1 MEVKMLNSPNFYPVS
16 YTNFH
21 PDFYLLAIAALL
33 PLTAGLLITQT
44 NPYQALIIR
53 GILGAMSALIYALFG
68 AADVALTEALVG
80 TMLSITLYAI
90 AVRSSMSMRLGILA
104 QSNLPEPAPDPEMSP
119 DLAPEDLAK
128 PFCIS
133 YAPIIGVVQNCL
145 NPYHL
150 RLEIVPYPTVAELQT
165 ALHSQEVQSIC
176 LPLPEAA
183 EPDPS
188 TPGTPYQIQTR
199 IQRLYEILQPGVLPT
214 IVTLTAP
221 YSPPETISP
230 STPNPVEV

>member
-1 MEVKMLNSPNFYPVS
+1 MEVKMLNSPNFYPD
-16 YTNFH
+16 FH
-21 PDFYLLAIAALL
+21 PDFYLLAIVALL
-33 PLTAGLLITQT
+33 PLTAGLLMAQT

-53 GILGAMSALIYALFG
+53 GILGAISALIYALFG

-90 AVRSSMSMRLGILA
+90 AVRSSMTMRLGILA
-104 QSNLPEPAPDPEMSP
+104 QSNLPEPAPDPEISP
-119 DLAPEDLAK
+119 DLAFPEDLEK

-145 NPYHL
+145 KPYHL

-165 ALHSQEVQSIC
+165 ALHSQDVQSIC

-188 TPGTPYQIQTR
+188 APGTPYQIQTR
-199 IQRLYEILQPGVLPT
+199 LQRLYEILQPGVLPT
-214 IVTLTAP
+214 IVILTEP
-221 YSPPETISP
+221 CSPHHSPETISP

>member
-1 MEVKMLNSPNFYPVS
+1 MLNSPNFYPVS

-21 PDFYLLAIAALL
+21 PDFYLLAIVALL
-33 PLTAGLLITQT
+33 PLTAGLLITHT
-44 NPYQALIIR
+44 NPYQALR

-165 ALHSQEVQSIC
+165 ALHSQDVQSIC

-188 TPGTPYQIQTR
+188 APGTPYQIQTR
-199 IQRLYEILQPGVLPT
+199 LQRLYEILQPGVLPT
-214 IVTLTAP
+214 IVILTEP
-221 YSPPETISP
+221 CSPHHSPETISP